1 MQCKVFISLS
11 AKTVQ
16 HKKCKEEVCKE
27 DEKKRVNMKAKW
39 IIQTSYLAIL
49 SKPQVR
55 LFPVAL
61 TGKLNIVSYIIVQ
74 TSSLASYLRQCIMM

>member
-1 MQCKVFISLS
+1 
-11 AKTVQ
+11 
-16 HKKCKEEVCKE
+16 
-27 DEKKRVNMKAKW
+27 MKAKW